1 MLGQDFLTLKL
12 FRLSSDEFWSY
23 KQDGL
28 CVLLTQAGNGRAT
41 VGAVAQAFSPG
52 DILVVKGHGAL
63 RVQAAAGAEL
73 VFSCFAARLDHLYPL
88 FAGTEIAL
96 LEGIAEKFQR
106 LRHFAANLPLAK
118 QCHRLMES
126 LTPTPNLDH
135 RSQLLRIIS
144 IILNEEFKLDHKQ
157 RTGVLGIEGNLIHT
171 FEQLSV
177 DELLA
182 LSVGELAAKFNCS
195 RRHLNRLFHQY
206 FGFSVSSLRME
217 MRLLKAISLLRDSNA
232 KVINIAE
239 QCGFNHLGLF
249 NTCFKRRFGV
259 SPGQWRK
266 QTVMP
271 NTASPPAL
279 ATSHNGN
286 CPLHSKGLCPLT
298 GGNLTAPDHPPAS
311 FTITPAQ
318 PAKIEPRLAGLGP
331 MPSVHSGLAFGQN
344 GTARTIP

>member
-1 MLGQDFLTLKL
+1 MGQDFLTLKL
-12 FRLSSDEFWSY
+12 FRLNSEDSWSF

-28 CVLLTQAGNGRAT
+28 CVLLTQAGAGKIV
-41 VGAVAQAFSPG
+41 VGSVALSFGPG
-52 DILVVKGHGAL
+52 DVLVVKGHVAV
-63 RVQAAAGAEL
+63 RVQAAAGSEL

-96 LEGIAEKFQR
+96 LEGVAEKFQQPR
-106 LRHFAANLPLAK
+106 RFSSGLPLAK
-118 QCHRLMES
+118 QCHRLMEGV
-126 LTPTPNLDH
+126 TPTPNLDH

-144 IILNEEFKLDHKQ
+144 IILNDEFKAGQEQ
-157 RTGVLGIEGNLIHT
+157 RVGGLGVEEHLIQT

-177 DELLA
+177 DELLDI
-182 LSVGELAAKFNCS
+182 SVGDLASKFNCS

-217 MRLLKAISLLRDSNA
+217 MRLLKAISLLRDTNT
-232 KVINIAE
+232 KIINVAE

-266 QTVMP
+266 QATHAETQSAV
-271 NTASPPAL
+271 PAP
-279 ATSHNGN
+279 TPGT

-298 GGNLTAPDHPPAS
+298 GGYEAGLPANG
-311 FTITPAQ
+311 TITPLLQ
-318 PAKIEPRLAGLGP
+318 AKFGEPHQNCKLPSSLMSRPPVVSKPPGGAGHLT
-331 MPSVHSGLAFGQN
+331 L
-344 GTARTIP
+344 